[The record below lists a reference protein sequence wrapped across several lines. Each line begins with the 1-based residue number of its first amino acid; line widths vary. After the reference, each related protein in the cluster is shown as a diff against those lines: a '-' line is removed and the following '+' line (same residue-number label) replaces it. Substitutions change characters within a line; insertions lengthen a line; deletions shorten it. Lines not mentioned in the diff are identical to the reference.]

1 MDAIATESDL
11 AQAISR
17 MRIAGTDTQRF
28 EVKSCR
34 KELTRDIGRTLSGF
48 SNGSGGTLVCGIDE
62 NNGFKPVEGFDPSR
76 IQDALANFCSQR
88 MTPPVRP
95 VIDILPFEGAP
106 VLVASIPE
114 LVPKQKPCYVSAS
127 GCYGGSYVRV
137 GDGDRKLS
145 GYEIDR
151 LISEHAQPRF
161 DDAIVGEATRD
172 DLDAALVA
180 GLLKRER
187 SMHPRNLGALSDET
201 VLRKLHVLKTDDCGT
216 LRPTVAGL
224 VALGTYP
231 QEFFPRLAVSF
242 TCYPGVTKTEALPD
256 GRRFVDSFTC
266 TGPIPA
272 MVEDAVAAVTR
283 NMRVGSRIEGAFR
296 YDVPDYPPLALR
308 EAITNALMHRDYSP
322 DAQGSAVN
330 VDMYA
335 DRLEIVNAGGL
346 FGTVTL
352 DDLRGALA
360 TGSCRNQFLATILE
374 STPQNPER
382 PASGNGFVA
391 ENRGT
396 GYLVIEQELRRFG
409 KPAPVPRDSLSHF
422 CLTMF
427 KEPPGSDASANAKAT
442 GNAVSPSLGADAES
456 IEYAIVE
463 IAAGRET
470 VSMRDLM
477 SALNRSRPTV
487 GKYVSDLI
495 RRGILAPTQAKNS
508 PRQSYRL
515 VDR

>member
-1 MDAIATESDL
+1 
-11 AQAISR
+11 
-17 MRIAGTDTQRF
+17 
-28 EVKSCR
+28 
-34 KELTRDIGRTLSGF
+34 
-48 SNGSGGTLVCGIDE
+48 
-62 NNGFKPVEGFDPSR
+62 
-76 IQDALANFCSQR
+76 
-88 MTPPVRP
+88 
-95 VIDILPFEGAP
+95 
-106 VLVASIPE
+106 
-114 LVPKQKPCYVSAS
+114 
-127 GCYGGSYVRV
+127 
-137 GDGDRKLS
+137 
-145 GYEIDR
+145 
-151 LISEHAQPRF
+151 
-161 DDAIVGEATRD
+161 
-172 DLDAALVA
+172 
-180 GLLKRER
+180 
-187 SMHPRNLGALSDET
+187 
-201 VLRKLHVLKTDDCGT
+201 
-216 LRPTVAGL
+216 
-224 VALGTYP
+224 
-231 QEFFPRLAVSF
+231 
-242 TCYPGVTKTEALPD
+242 
-256 GRRFVDSFTC
+256 
-266 TGPIPA
+266 
-272 MVEDAVAAVTR
+272 
-283 NMRVGSRIEGAFR
+283 
-296 YDVPDYPPLALR
+296 
-308 EAITNALMHRDYSP
+308 MHRDYSP

-442 GNAVSPSLGADAES
+442 ENAVSPSLGADAES

-508 PRQSYRL
+508 PAKATDWSTVDEIVRLRASPGKTPMTSMSLRCVGKDGLRAAPPYTLNLKCMTSPSCTTYSLPSWRRRPASRQPFSPPSPT
-515 VDR
+515 